1 MKETLGIN
9 NLIWYQK
16 ANPDS
21 PETIHQVLVYGS
33 FEQLKGL
40 ESSIGLEKIKQVFTT
55 RPKKFYTK
63 PEFNFVKNYVL
74 KIEEPLDESKYL
86 KDTPRNIG

>member
-1 MKETLGIN
+1 MKTESIN

-16 ANPDS
+16 ADPGS

-40 ESSIGLEKIKQVFTT
+40 ESSIGLDKIKRVFTA

-63 PEFNFVKNYVL
+63 PEFNFIKNYIL
-74 KIEEPLDESKYL
+74 KIKEPLDESKYL